1 MVTTLEPTRTVTAPT
16 ATAPLSL
23 PRTPAQGAG
32 AFDAYG
38 RQMTYLRISLTDR
51 CNFRCVYCMP
61 AIGMKFQPR
70 DELLTDEELLRVV
83 GLCAKAGF
91 TKLRLTGGEPTV
103 RPHLV
108 DLVREMKSFPGIEDL
123 SMTTNALL
131 LSRMAGD
138 LKAAGL
144 DRVNV
149 SLDTLDPVKFK
160 LMTRGGRL
168 DLVWA
173 GLEAAQEVG
182 LTPIKINA
190 VVVRGQNEHEVGEL
204 AALTLER
211 PWQMR
216 FLEIMPMEGVG
227 TVHDQN
233 LVTSEETQRELEQ
246 RFGPLEPIDAPPGDP
261 ARVWKIPGSVGTVGF
276 ISPVSAPFCAFCNRI
291 RLTADGKLRL
301 CLLRNDEV
309 DLRDLMRSGADDAAL
324 EHQMRLG
331 IWRKPW
337 GHGLAEGD
345 RNIGRGMSQI
355 GG

>member
-1 MVTTLEPTRTVTAPT
+1 MVAMLEQIDAKPIH
-16 ATAPLSL
+16 LMK
-23 PRTPAQGAG
+23 PAITG

-38 RQMTYLRISLTDR
+38 RQMSYLRISLTDR

-70 DELLTDEELLRVV
+70 DELLTDDELLRSV
-83 GLCAKAGF
+83 GLCAKIGF
-91 TKLRLTGGEPTV
+91 TKLRLTGGEPTI

-108 DLVREMKSFPGIEDL
+108 ELIREMKAFPGIEEI

-131 LSRMAGD
+131 LSRNAEA

-144 DRVNV
+144 DRINV
-149 SLDTLDPVKFK
+149 SFDTLDPDRFK

-173 GLEAAQEVG
+173 GLEAADRVG
-182 LTPIKINA
+182 LTPIKINS
-190 VVVRGQNEHEVGEL
+190 VVVRGQNDDEVGEL
-204 AALTLER
+204 AALTLDR
-211 PWQMR
+211 SWQIR

-227 TVHDQN
+227 TVYDESM
-233 LVTSEETQRELEQ
+233 VSSAETQAKLEA
-246 RFGPLEPIDAPPGDP
+246 RFGALEPLETPPGDP
-261 ARVWKIPGSVGTVGF
+261 ARVWRIRGALGTVGF
-276 ISPVSAPFCAFCNRI
+276 ISPISAPFCASCNRV

-309 DLRDLMRSGADDAAL
+309 ELRDLMRAGASDDQIERQLRA
-324 EHQMRLG
+324 G